1 MDFCTSCN
9 IPPLPI
15 TQAPLGRFVAELAQ
29 DGLAQKILKAY
40 LSAVRYMQLTTLGTD
55 SNIRDMGN
63 LAYVLQGI
71 RRSQA
76 ISGTNRPRTRLPIT
90 AAIMRSLKGSWE
102 MQGITIDRLMLWATA
117 CTCFFGLLRSG
128 EAMVP
133 TQSAYDPAV
142 QLSISDL
149 SLNSATSPSHIIVRI
164 KASKTDPFRSGM
176 SIFLGRTDK
185 DLCPVAVMLSY
196 VHCRGLNPGPPFHF
210 ADGCPLSREA
220 FVREIRS
227 ALERVGTSYSG
238 HSFRIG
244 AATTAG
250 VEDAVIKIL
259 GRWEST
265 AYLQYVQLP
274 RESLASRLSNRH
286 NTTDRTI
293 PPTQR

>member
-1 MDFCTSCN
+1 
-9 IPPLPI
+9 
-15 TQAPLGRFVAELAQ
+15 
-29 DGLAQKILKAY
+29 
-40 LSAVRYMQLTTLGTD
+40 
-55 SNIRDMGN
+55 MGY

-102 MQGITIDRLMLWATA
+102 MQGITIDRLMPWVAA
-117 CTCFFGLLRSG
+117 CTCFFGFLRSG
-128 EAMVP
+128 EATVP

-142 QLSISDL
+142 HLSISDL
-149 SLNSATSPSHIIVRI
+149 SLNSATSPSQTIVRI

-185 DLCPVAVMLSY
+185 DLSPVAAMLSY
-196 VHCRGLNPGPPFHF
+196 VQCRGLNPGPLFHF
-210 ADGCPLSREA
+210 ADGRPLSREA

-227 ALERVGTSYSG
+227 ALEQVGINATSYSG

-244 AATTAG
+244 AATTAAAAG

-274 RESLASRLSNRH
+274 RESLASISN
-286 NTTDRTI
+286 TLVAE
-293 PPTQR
+293 QSS